1 MINFAKRTKVAEV
14 LQDIQQYQNMPYNLQ
29 SVPEIQ
35 DFLIRNLRATKDV
48 SDMYDRSLQLE
59 PRMANEEIV
68 VRRGAHTATG
78 SNMSSVIIASMAMR

>member
-1 MINFAKRTKVAEV
+1 MVVTFEDRIYVSEITTNDFI
-14 LQDIQQYQNMPYNLQ
+14 LLFF
-29 SVPEIQ
+29 IQ

-68 VRRGAHTATG
+68 VRRGAHT
-78 SNMSSVIIASMAMR
+78 RRR